1 MGNREVVQVRELFT
15 DARLVATRDLRIE
28 ARSRVLLNQVA
39 PFALLVLVLFGFA
52 LDADQRTLR
61 TFAPGLFWVA
71 VLLAA
76 LLAVQRSTSLEHAD
90 DAHTGL
96 RLSGMAPSSV
106 FLGKAAAVFVQL
118 IVLETLLTMGIVVL
132 YGSEV
137 DDPLLLVLTA
147 AAAAVAVATTGT
159 LYGALASGLGA
170 RETLLPILLL
180 PVLAPVLIGATR
192 SFDDALGAAA
202 VDGWAWLGLLAVFG
216 LVATVLGAL
225 AYGAMIED

>member
-1 MGNREVVQVRELFT
+1 M
-15 DARLVATRDLRIE
+15 
-28 ARSRVLLNQVA
+28 
-39 PFALLVLVLFGFA
+39 
-52 LDADQRTLR
+52 
-61 TFAPGLFWVA
+61 
-71 VLLAA
+71 LLAA
-76 LLAVQRSTSLEHAD
+76 LLAVQRSASIEHAD

-96 RLSGMAPSSV
+96 RLSGMAAASV
-106 FLGKAAAVFVQL
+106 FLGKAAAVFIQL
-118 IVLETLLTMGIVVL
+118 MVLEVLLAIGIVVL
-132 YGSEV
+132 YGSELDNPV
-137 DDPLLLVLTA
+137 LLAVTA
-147 AAAAVAVATTGT
+147 VAAAVGVATTGT

-170 RETLLPILLL
+170 RDTLLPILLL

>member
-1 MGNREVVQVRELFT
+1 MPSSTN
-15 DARLVATRDLRIE
+15 ATRRPAAVAACSPAIACSSVAVNMLTTKTG
-28 ARSRVLLNQVA
+28 VA
-39 PFALLVLVLFGFA
+39 PVALHPRAKSASGYG
-52 LDADQRTLR
+52 RR
-61 TFAPGLFWVA
+61 GM
-71 VLLAA
+71 LAY
-76 LLAVQRSTSLEHAD
+76 HA
-90 DAHTGL
+90 T
-96 RLSGMAPSSV
+96 
-106 FLGKAAAVFVQL
+106 AVFVQL

-202 VDGWAWLGLLAVFG
+202 VDGWAWLGLLVIKKTLKRKG
-216 LVATVLGAL
+216 
-225 AYGAMIED
+225 E